1 MKNEEELKEIA
12 ISNYSNNAAYSVD
25 NFKKC
30 FLIHAIDLIDSIK
43 NLVNVTAE
51 NIKKDRGV
59 K

>member
-1 MKNEEELKEIA
+1 MFF
-12 ISNYSNNAAYSVD
+12 NN
-25 NFKKC
+25 
-30 FLIHAIDLIDSIK
+30 AIDLIDSIK